1 MVLIESNGDIRWSV
15 KTPFKVHSINYNNGI
30 LAALAA
36 HGFYVISTTD
46 GSMLH
51 DGRSTFG
58 GFTDVL
64 HRPGGGW
71 ILTGKEGQMHLFSHE
86 GVGIKRFQTGKFG
99 DWWVGLIE
107 NIFCGNPLMESCCV
121 VGLATITQSDA

>member
-1 MVLIESNGDIRWSV
+1 MSWSISWSWQATDRISAIAAGEGGIVVSHGLTMVLIESNGEIRWSV

-51 DGRSTFG
+51 DGRSTYG
-58 GFTDVL
+58 GFTDVV
-64 HRPGGGW
+64 HR
-71 ILTGKEGQMHLFSHE
+71 
-86 GVGIKRFQTGKFG
+86 
-99 DWWVGLIE
+99 
-107 NIFCGNPLMESCCV
+107 
-121 VGLATITQSDA
+121 